1 MKFNFDF
8 SLREILNN
16 KKFVIAISIILAFVF
31 WLAIVTGETPTIEK
45 NLTKVSVTLETTGS
59 VVSQLGLDE
68 ISGVTEQTVSVKL
81 SGPAYVL
88 NGITAED
95 ISIYAS
101 VSEVTKP
108 GTYQLS
114 LSANKKSM
122 AGEYN
127 VVSITPSVITATFDY
142 IDEKEF
148 TVSPKITGVTA
159 VEGLEKGDP
168 IISDIA
174 NSSITIKGPRSE
186 MQKIQSVIAF
196 AETNDVLSETKSYD
210 GKISLLDE
218 NGKEIDI
225 SKFTLSATTVKI
237 SQPILKSKTVPIK
250 ATYVNAPAGYAETP
264 IAATLSVNE
273 ITIAGP
279 AETID
284 SLSFIELAPIDF
296 NEITKSNST
305 FDKELVIPNG
315 VTTLDPVTTV
325 NVKINSSRFAEK
337 SFTVSN
343 IVAEANSGNY
353 TVSLKSSIKNVKMC
367 GASNE
372 IYSIK
377 ASDLY
382 AVIDLSDR
390 NQGDYIVTVT
400 IKCDKYPTIW
410 QVGTYQATVKVE

>member
-1 MKFNFDF
+1 MKLNLDF
-8 SLREILNN
+8 SLRKILNN
-16 KKFVIAISIILAFVF
+16 KKFVVAISIVFAFVF

-45 NLTKVSVTLETTGS
+45 NLTKVAVSLETTGS

-88 NGITAED
+88 NGINSED
-95 ISIYAS
+95 ITIYAS

-108 GTYQLS
+108 GTYQLM

-122 AGEYN
+122 AGEYT

-142 IDEKEF
+142 IDTKEF
-148 TVSPKITGVTA
+148 TVTPKITGVTA
-159 VEGLEKGDP
+159 VAGLEKGDP
-168 IISDIA
+168 IISDTA
-174 NSSITIKGPRSE
+174 GATITVKGPRSE

-196 AETNDVLSETKSYD
+196 AETNEVLSETKSYD
-210 GKISLLDE
+210 GKISLLDDA
-218 NGKEIDI
+218 GKEIDLT
-225 SKFTLSATTVKI
+225 KFTLSATEVKI

-250 ATYVNAPAGYAETP
+250 PTYLNAPAGYAETP
-264 IAATLSVNE
+264 ISAVLSVNE
-273 ITIAGP
+273 VTIAGP

-296 NEITKSNST
+296 NEITKANSS

-315 VTTLDPVTTV
+315 VTTIDPITTV
-325 NVKINSSRFAEK
+325 NVKIDASRFAEK

-343 IVAEANSGNY
+343 IVAQSNDKNL

-367 GASNE
+367 GPSNA
-372 IYSIK
+372 IYSVK

-382 AVIDLSDR
+382 AVIDLTDR

-400 IKCDKYPTIW
+400 IKCDKYPNIW